1 MITIYDTLGDAWKSN
16 IGPTIN
22 SIPSDA
28 FFAQLDSD
36 GKLDIINQA
45 SKDMAGGLV
54 SENLAVPAGAK
65 FFGLDVIF
73 LLSADDR
80 PHFARGENDLK
91 VTFPGGAQANFSTQ
105 WNDDK
110 QMWQLDPTGATWA
123 DSGYTKPVVV
133 GRNKWQVRGSFDG
146 AKWAVTGLRFN
157 DDTPF
162 TPDPAKFAN
171 LPAIRRWRHDLGAP
185 AFTLNCRPKRARRRG
200 SCVKSTN
207 ACASSQAT
215 TRFRSHST
223 NA

>member
-171 LPAIRRWRHDLGAP
+171 LPAIASTWGAGLHP
-185 AFTLNCRPKRARRRG
+185 QLQTEARKAPWFLREIYERVRVIASDNPIPFT
-200 SCVKSTN
+200 
-207 ACASSQAT
+207 
-215 TRFRSHST
+215 FD
-223 NA
+223 